1 MTRGQSIIKT
11 PVLIVGAGPVGMM
24 SALLLARQGVRSV
37 LIERRNELTAH
48 PKGRGFNAR
57 SMELF
62 RQCGMLDDMIAAQ
75 PKTEQVANVAIG
87 QALDDPHLRIMPFFG
102 AEQSIREFSPATN
115 VVGGQDIVEMVVVSH
130 LRRFGAVNVIYD
142 CELDQIAQGESG
154 VTARAK
160 RDDGTHLHFAA
171 DYVIAADGARS
182 PVRGLLGRTMEQRS
196 PILGQN
202 VNILFRADLSGY
214 MEKFGSCAFF
224 TKVNPP
230 GHAGPGLRGIMAIMS
245 TVRSPD
251 ERTYNVVLN
260 PDETPD
266 MITMDNAGDW
276 IRREVGLPADFPIEI
291 KSISPWDAGARM
303 IDKFRDGRV
312 LFAGDAART
321 IPPAGALGMNTGL
334 IDANNACWRIAM
346 AVKGFASDR
355 FLDDFATERQGHSE
369 TIVAASLENMRGAI
383 ANGPSQGEGG
393 LPSGGPGK
401 SISNAPAFDFRSG
414 PAPGGRPPSC
424 PPPEGGPP
432 RGAPPAQRSQM
443 GLYLGFMYQSGSVI
457 PDGSTPPLLN
467 DPKNEYVPHATPGAR
482 APHIWIDPRYQH
494 SVLDLFG
501 SGFVLLAASCNGWA
515 IAAEKIGF
523 ETTFPLRMFDLQKEC
538 RTPEIW
544 AGWKTLYG
552 VGDEGAV
559 LVRPDGMIAW
569 RSKDGADDAH
579 AALLGVFDQIMGKR
593 IEGEAA

>member
-1 MTRGQSIIKT
+1 MSGPSIIKT

-37 LIERRNELTAH
+37 LIERRRELTAH

-87 QALDDPHLRIMPFFG
+87 QSLDDPNLRIMPFFG
-102 AEQSIREFSPATN
+102 AEQSIREYSPAIN

-142 CELDQIAQGESG
+142 CELDGISQTLKG
-154 VTARAK
+154 VTASAK
-160 RDDGTHLHFAA
+160 RADGTALHFAA

-196 PILGQN
+196 PVLGQN
-202 VNILFRADLSGY
+202 VNILFRADLSAY

-224 TKVNPP
+224 TKVNMP
-230 GHAGPGLRGIMAIMS
+230 GQPGPGLRGIMAIMS

-251 ERTYNVVLN
+251 ERTYNVVLT
-260 PDETPD
+260 PDESPD
-266 MITMDNAGDW
+266 MITMGNAADW
-276 IRREVGLPADFPIEI
+276 IRREVGLPSDFPIEI

-312 LFAGDAART
+312 FFAGDAART

-346 AVKGFASDR
+346 AVKGFASER
-355 FLDDFATERQGHSE
+355 FLEDYAVERKGHSE

-383 ANGPSQGEGG
+383 ANGP
-393 LPSGGPGK
+393 
-401 SISNAPAFDFRSG
+401 
-414 PAPGGRPPSC
+414 PP
-424 PPPEGGPP
+424 GGPP
-432 RGAPPAQRSQM
+432 PGGPPQQRSQM
-443 GLYLGFMYQSGSVI
+443 GLYLGFTYSSGSVI
-457 PDGSTPPLLN
+457 GDGTQPPVLD
-467 DPKNEYVPHATPGAR
+467 DPKNEYKPSATPGAR
-482 APHIWIDPRYQH
+482 APHIWIDPRYQR

-501 SGFVLLAASCNGWA
+501 SGFVLLAATRNEWA
-515 IAAEKIGF
+515 RAAEQIGF
-523 ETTFPLRMFDLQKEC
+523 ETSFPLRMFDMKAEC
-538 RTPEIW
+538 RTTDIW
-544 AGWKTLYG
+544 TDWKQLYG
-552 VGDEGAV
+552 VGDGGVV
-559 LVRPDGMIAW
+559 LVRPDGMVAW
-569 RSKDGADDAH
+569 RSADGVDDGY
-579 AALLGVFDQIMGKR
+579 AALRSIFETMLGKNIL
-593 IEGEAA
+593 GEAE